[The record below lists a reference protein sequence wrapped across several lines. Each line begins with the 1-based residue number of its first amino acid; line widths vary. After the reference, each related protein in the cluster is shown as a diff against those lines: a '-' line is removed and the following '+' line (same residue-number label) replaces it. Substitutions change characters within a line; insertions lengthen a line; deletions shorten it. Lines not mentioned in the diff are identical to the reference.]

1 MTVAIRIENLGK
13 RFRRYHAVRPRTLK
27 EMLVSGWRPR
37 GKGEEFWAL
46 RHVDLEVAPGEM
58 VGIVGQNGAGK
69 STLLQLTG
77 GVGAPDEGTV
87 RVQGRIGALLDL
99 GAGFSGDLT
108 GRENVFVTGVAAGLT
123 IREVRR
129 RFDRIVSFAE
139 LEDSIDNP
147 VRTYSSGMQMRLGFS
162 VAVHTDPQ
170 VLLVDEFLS
179 VGDLAFQTKC
189 LNRIKEIKSSGCAI
203 LLISHSPS
211 QINELC
217 DRAIWLKRGEVVVAG
232 LPEVVTGQYEV
243 EMRSETRRRTP
254 HRPKTLAASGLELEV
269 NRNRFGSLEV
279 EILDVRLTPGDEI
292 RQGEALVVA
301 IEFNAPKAI
310 RAPRFN
316 VGISR
321 ADDGFSCL
329 DINTEGTGDRAEVA
343 GSGRA
348 TLSIKRLDLVAG
360 RYYVNVGVFQS
371 DWEYAYDYHWEVYPL
386 RIDGAVGSKGVLGPP
401 FRWDLEA
408 QRGIP

>member
-1 MTVAIRIENLGK
+1 
-13 RFRRYHAVRPRTLK
+13 
-27 EMLVSGWRPR
+27 
-37 GKGEEFWAL
+37 
-46 RHVDLEVAPGEM
+46 
-58 VGIVGQNGAGK
+58 
-69 STLLQLTG
+69 
-77 GVGAPDEGTV
+77 
-87 RVQGRIGALLDL
+87 
-99 GAGFSGDLT
+99 
-108 GRENVFVTGVAAGLT
+108 
-123 IREVRR
+123 
-129 RFDRIVSFAE
+129 

-189 LNRIKEIKSSGCAI
+189 LNRIKEIKSNGCAI

-217 DRAIWLKRGEVVVAG
+217 DRAIWLRRGEVVVSG

-254 HRPKTLAASGLELEV
+254 HRPTTLAASGLELEV

-279 EILDVRLTPGDEI
+279 EILDVRLSPADQV
-292 RQGEALVVA
+292 RQGEAVAVA
-301 IEFNAPKAI
+301 IEFRASKPV

-321 ADDGFSCL
+321 AEDGFSCL
-329 DINTEGTGDRAEVA
+329 DLNSDVTADRAAVS
-343 GSGRA
+343 GTGRA

-360 RYYVNVGVFQS
+360 HYYVNVGVFQS

-386 RIDGAVGSKGVLGPP
+386 RVEGVEGSKGVLGPP
-401 FRWDLEA
+401 FRWELEA
-408 QRGIP
+408 H

>member
-1 MTVAIRIENLGK
+1 MKAAIRIENLGK
-13 RFRRYHAVRPRTLK
+13 RFRRYQADRPRTLK

-37 GKGEEFWAL
+37 GKGEQFWAL
-46 RHVDLEVAPGEM
+46 RHVDLEVAAGEM

-77 GVGAPDEGTV
+77 GVGTPDEGSA
-87 RVQGRIGALLDL
+87 RVLGRIGALLDL

-189 LNRIKEIKSSGCAI
+189 LNRIKEIKSNGCAI

-217 DRAIWLKRGEVVVAG
+217 DRAIWLRRGEVVVSG

-254 HRPKTLAASGLELEV
+254 HRPTTLAASGLELEV

-279 EILDVRLTPGDEI
+279 EILDVRLNPADQV
-292 RQGEALVVA
+292 RQGEAVAVA
-301 IEFNAPKAI
+301 IEFRASKPV

-321 ADDGFSCL
+321 AEDGFSCL
-329 DINTEGTGDRAEVA
+329 DLNSDVTADRAEV
-343 GSGRA
+343 SGTGRV

-360 RYYVNVGVFQS
+360 HYYVNVGVFQS

-386 RIDGAVGSKGVLGPP
+386 RVEGVEGSKGVLGPP
-401 FRWDLEA
+401 FRWELEA
-408 QRGIP
+408 H

>member
-1 MTVAIRIENLGK
+1 MTAAIRIENVGK
-13 RFRRYHAVRPRTLK
+13 RFLRYQADRPRTLK

-37 GKGEEFWAL
+37 GKGEQFWAL

-69 STLLQLTG
+69 STLLHLTG
-77 GVGAPDEGTV
+77 GVVTPDEGSA

-147 VRTYSSGMQMRLGFS
+147 VRTYSTGMQMRLGFS

-217 DRAIWLKRGEVVVAG
+217 DRAIWLKRGEVVVVG
-232 LPEVVTGQYEV
+232 QPEVVTGQYEV

-254 HRPKTLAASGLELEV
+254 HRPTTLAASGLELEV

-279 EILDVRLTPGDEI
+279 EILDVRLTPGNEI
-292 RQGEALVVA
+292 RQGEPLVVT
-301 IEFNAPKAI
+301 IEFNAPKTI

-321 ADDGFSCL
+321 AEDGFPCL
-329 DINTEGTGDRAEVA
+329 DLNTEGTGDRTEVA
-343 GSGRA
+343 GIGRA
-348 TLSIKRLDLVAG
+348 ALSIKRLDLVAG

-371 DWEYAYDYHWEVYPL
+371 DWEYAYDYHWEIYQL
-386 RIDGAVGSKGVLGPP
+386 RVEGAGGGKGILGPP

-408 QRGIP
+408 HRTSP